1 VQVLALVKA
10 SGTHIQSVRGWRTVT
25 ALISMTALHPEAA
38 PLAFDALSAMVRA
51 DTLSPA
57 AFQPALDTAFH
68 FAERHSKVTSPT
80 TLAFKP
86 QTAKRACPVRFKIPW
101 QGILRCGIVQL

>member
-1 VQVLALVKA
+1 MCCSHAKHRRGQWRDWVPGDFQVLALVKA

-68 FAERHSKVTSPT
+68 FAERHSKVTPSP
-80 TLAFKP
+80 LLPLSEVEVAL
-86 QTAKRACPVRFKIPW
+86 Q
-101 QGILRCGIVQL
+101 

>member
-1 VQVLALVKA
+1 
-10 SGTHIQSVRGWRTVT
+10 
-25 ALISMTALHPEAA
+25 MTALHPEAA

-80 TLAFKP
+80 TIGFKP
-86 QTAKRACPVRFKIPW
+86 HTATRDFLGPVSYVVRH
-101 QGILRCGIVQL
+101 CGRLNITLPGCSASVHQ